1 LSYLGKGLPLRM
13 ETEIAKMVVVDDIR
27 SVLDMIT
34 TKIPWEEYGVNVV
47 GRARDGEEGLSLIK
61 KERPD
66 IVLTDIRMP
75 KLDGLS
81 MTENIIE
88 ILPKCKVVIL
98 SGYADFEY
106 ARQAIQLGA
115 IDFIKKPF
123 TVQEVINVTLK
134 AKEEWLEDKR
144 TQASIDQLE
153 KQVKQSMPMLRQ
165 EHLNLLMHYQV
176 DRNKSWERWDFL
188 GLDLRPDHLSV
199 MIVEIDDF
207 HKRYANHSVHD
218 IELIRFA
225 LQNILEETVRTYTPC
240 TLFRETVQRF
250 VILLNCSDA
259 QAALSIAEKCCVNIE
274 KHTKFTVSI
283 GVGSIV
289 IDICGIP
296 ESYQQAVTA
305 ISYHFY
311 TGGNAAF
318 HASALPVQNTVQSL
332 FSIKMEE
339 SFIYSLR
346 SGNEELALEILNS
359 LVQEIT
365 SSNPLP
371 PPEYVSNIFALWT
384 SVIYRTLL
392 EIVPAEKLRSLEER
406 TQQLRT
412 RSNTLSLQEMHDEL
426 KLLVS
431 DGCQLTALDRQNESQ
446 KIIQQ
451 ALQYIISH
459 IGEELTI
466 DRCAR
471 VVNLSGGYFANLFK
485 KEMGKTFNQYVTHE
499 RISLAKSMLI
509 AGEPV
514 QNIATELGYEHRRYF
529 SDVFKKH
536 TGMTPSEFKE
546 YYLGAVNS

>member
-1 LSYLGKGLPLRM
+1 
-13 ETEIAKMVVVDDIR
+13 
-27 SVLDMIT
+27 
-34 TKIPWEEYGVNVV
+34 
-47 GRARDGEEGLSLIK
+47 
-61 KERPD
+61 
-66 IVLTDIRMP
+66 MP

-81 MTENIIE
+81 MTENIIN
-88 ILPKCKVVIL
+88 ILPNCKVVIL

-123 TVQEVINVTLK
+123 TVQDVVDVTLK
-134 AKEEWLEDKR
+134 AKGEWLEHKER
-144 TQASIDQLE
+144 QASIDQLE

-165 EHLNLLMHYQV
+165 EHLNLLIHHQL
-176 DRNKSWERWDFL
+176 DRNKSREMWGFL
-188 GLDLRPDHLSV
+188 GLNLKPDHLSV

-207 HKRYANHSVHD
+207 HKRYANNSVHD

-225 LQNILEETVRTYTPC
+225 LQNILEETVRMHTPC
-240 TLFRETVQRF
+240 ILFRETVQRF
-250 VILLNCSDA
+250 VILLNSFDA
-259 QAALSIAEKCCVNIE
+259 QEALSIAEKCCVNIE

-289 IDICGIP
+289 MDISEIP
-296 ESYQQAVTA
+296 ESYQKAVTA
-305 ISYHFY
+305 SSYHFY

-318 HASALPVQNTVQSL
+318 HASALPVQETVVSPG

-359 LVQEIT
+359 LIEEIT
-365 SSNPLP
+365 SLSSLP
-371 PPEYVSNIFALWT
+371 PPEYVSNIFALWS

-392 EIVPAEKLRSLEER
+392 EIVPAEKLSSLEAR
-406 TQQLRT
+406 LQKLRT
-412 RSNTLSLQEMHDEL
+412 HTNTLSLQEMHQEL
-426 KLLVS
+426 KSLVS

-451 ALQYIISH
+451 ALQYIHSH
-459 IGEELTI
+459 IGKELTI

-499 RISLAKSMLI
+499 RISLAKGMLV
-509 AGEPV
+509 AGEAV
-514 QNIATELGYEHRRYF
+514 QNIAMELGYEHRRYF

-546 YYLGAVNS
+546 YYLGTDHS